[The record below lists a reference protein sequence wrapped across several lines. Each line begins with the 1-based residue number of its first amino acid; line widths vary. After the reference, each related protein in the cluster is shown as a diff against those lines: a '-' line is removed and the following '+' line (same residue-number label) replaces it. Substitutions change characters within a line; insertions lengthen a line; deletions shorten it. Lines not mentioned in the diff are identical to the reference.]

1 MLDDEGI
8 NGKFSDTVAS
18 LTPDQ
23 SGMLAIQYKI
33 IFRNYLSFF

>member
-1 MLDDEGI
+1 MLDDGGI

-23 SGMLAIQYKI
+23 SGMQS
-33 IFRNYLSFF
+33 IFRGHLCVVVI